1 MPRNEPPLLRTLPR
15 LIARL
20 PKDSPHIRNLEKRLY
35 RVKAGY
41 SGEQEIDQYLATL
54 DVPTSMTVL
63 TDIQLSHSPG
73 MTFQIDTLIL
83 TEKFI
88 LIIDVKNITDK
99 LRFKTNPNQLEQ
111 ELKTGEV
118 RKMDCPLEQLHTH
131 IHNLQNWLAKR
142 GIQVDIIGRVLLSNS
157 NAHVVE
163 APPNAP
169 IIYKK
174 GLSVLLRN
182 QSRKPTIHSPKLIKR
197 IEELIRKNSIDYDPF
212 PLCNYFSV
220 DPDSLKRGQL
230 CAKCGETM
238 QYVNHKQRKCIE
250 CIITAPNNYSETLI
264 DYFTLINT
272 SISNRECREFLQL
285 KNKDAANY
293 AIKSLPL
300 NKTGNSV
307 ATRYVL
313 PKNFTL

>member
-1 MPRNEPPLLRTLPR
+1 
-15 LIARL
+15 
-20 PKDSPHIRNLEKRLY
+20 
-35 RVKAGY
+35 
-41 SGEQEIDQYLATL
+41 
-54 DVPTSMTVL
+54 MTVL

-111 ELKTGEV
+111 ESKTGEV
-118 RKMDCPLEQLHTH
+118 RRMDCPLEQLHTH
-131 IHNLQNWLAKR
+131 IYNLQNWLTKK
-142 GIQVDIIGRVLLSNS
+142 GIQVDIIGRVLLSNP
-157 NAHVVE
+157 NCHVIE

-174 GLSVLLRN
+174 GLPVLLRN
-182 QSRKPTIHSPKLIKR
+182 QSKKPTIHSPKLIKR
-197 IEELIRKNSIDYDPF
+197 IEELIRKSQIDYNPF

-220 DPDSLKRGQL
+220 DPESLKRGQL
-230 CAKCGETM
+230 CTKCGETM
-238 QYVNHKQRKCIE
+238 QYISHKQRRCTE
-250 CIITAPNNYSETLI
+250 CGITAPNNYSETLM
-264 DYFTLINT
+264 DYFTLINN

-300 NKTGNSV
+300 NKTGKSV
-307 ATRYVL
+307 ATRYIW
-313 PKNFTL
+313 PKNFPM